1 MGNCIIN
8 IRPLNIRSFGIVAAM
23 LFANG
28 GAWAQQSDP
37 PDTAAVESEVATQV
51 RSAVLYVETPLLL
64 QPDAG
69 PQLAQPFQ
77 LGNPEDDPEFGARM
91 ASIDL
96 YSNSV
101 TELESDN
108 GVWGFGLVELLASL
122 ADLQQQQGQHLEAIN
137 SFDRAIHVNRINSG
151 LHTVEQI
158 PLIEGLIESHMAV
171 GDWGKTDLF
180 YNYLFYVQQKAYGLD
195 DPRMISELDRLGR
208 WNIQA
213 FHIGYGDALGVRL
226 AAAQMLFF
234 TGARMTIKHF
244 GKNDE
249 RFVDFLLSIANSA
262 NLVRLNPDLAV
273 EATESRYIADLD
285 RLRLSL
291 NQGGGSRPRGFN
303 AGKDALIEIVTY
315 YSTAP
320 ESTYE
325 FAEAVAHLGDW
336 YLMFRYRQTAARNYQ
351 EAWDL
356 LSQQEDGAEL
366 IQQLFG
372 QVKSLPTFASEEGEL
387 AARSAA
393 LNDGAGLNFDSADFA
408 FDVTENGVVRDIRL
422 LSEETDANR
431 SQLLQVR
438 RVVRDSL
445 FRPVVKDGK
454 RVRSDNLQFRFRY
467 WY

>member
-1 MGNCIIN
+1 
-8 IRPLNIRSFGIVAAM
+8 VAAM
-23 LFANG
+23 LLANG

-37 PDTAAVESEVATQV
+37 SDTAAVESEVATQT
-51 RSAVLYVETPLLL
+51 RPAVLYVETPLLL
-64 QPDAG
+64 QPDAE
-69 PQLAQPFQ
+69 PQLALPFQ
-77 LGNPEDDPEFGARM
+77 PSNPEDDPEFGARM

-101 TELESDN
+101 TELESGN
-108 GVWGFGLVELLASL
+108 GVWDVGLVELLASL
-122 ADLQQQQGQHLEAIN
+122 ANLQQQQGQHLEAIN

-151 LHTVEQI
+151 LHTAEQI

-180 YNYLFYVQQKAYGLD
+180 YNYLFYVHQKAYGLD
-195 DPRMISELDRLGR
+195 DPRMISELGRLGD

-213 FHIGYGDALGVRL
+213 FNIGYGDALGVRL
-226 AAAQMLFF
+226 GAAQMLFVA
-234 TGARMTIKHF
+234 GARMVLKHF

-262 NLVRLNPDLAV
+262 YLVSLNPDLAV
-273 EATESRYIADLD
+273 EASQSRYVEDLE

-291 NQGGGSRPRGFN
+291 NQRGGSRPRGFN
-303 AGKDALIEIVTY
+303 AGKDALTEIATY

-320 ESTYE
+320 DSTYE
-325 FAEAVAHLGDW
+325 FAEAVTNLGDW
-336 YLMFRYRQTAARNYQ
+336 HLMFRYRQAAATNYQ

-356 LSQQEDGAEL
+356 LSQQENGAEL

-372 QVKSLPTFASEEGEL
+372 QVKSLPTFASEIGEL
-387 AARSAA
+387 VARNAA
-393 LNDGAGLNFDSADFA
+393 LNDGAELNFDSADFA
-408 FDVTENGVVRDIRL
+408 FDVTENGMVRDIRL

-438 RVVRDSL
+438 RVLRDSV
-445 FRPVVKDGK
+445 FRPVLKDGK
-454 RVRSDNLQFRFRY
+454 RIRSDNLQFRFRY